1 MDLLK
6 TDALLVRTT
15 VLTTVEQRRTLG
27 PSVSV
32 VIGLLFGLTTFRT
45 AEALHCFDLEIQPN
59 SPDTFCTAAQ
69 CDTGHLQNL
78 INLSQ

>member
-6 TDALLVRTT
+6 TDALLVLTT

-32 VIGLLFGLTTFRT
+32 VIGLLFGLTTFGT
-45 AEALHCFDLEIQPN
+45 AEALISRFSRIRL
-59 SPDTFCTAAQ
+59 TRFA
-69 CDTGHLQNL
+69 LQHSVIL
-78 INLSQ
+78 DIYKT